1 MLLKLFIFTKTRHFA
16 APLKENRTFFEKK
29 NRGFVD
35 SEFVKTCHEP
45 HLEYDPSH
53 QTNRVCRNFG
63 RHLFQIFTFVSVITG
78 PGFSLALDSTIVDSF
93 TSRTFLKNDTFVVLL
108 ITRLV
113 FIYGCGV
120 HLGFVLD

>member
-1 MLLKLFIFTKTRHFA
+1 MLLKLFIFTKDTLQLLFKRKQYIFC
-16 APLKENRTFFEKK
+16 EKK
-29 NRGFVD
+29 NHGLVD

-63 RHLFQIFTFVSVITG
+63 WHFFQIFTFVSVITG
-78 PGFSLALDSTIVDSF
+78 PSFSLALDSTIVDGF
-93 TSRTFLKNDTFVVLL
+93 TSRTFLKYDNFVVLL
-108 ITRLV
+108 ITGLV

-120 HLGFVLD
+120 QLAFVLD